1 MCFSQTYFK
10 LERTFTMAKSTA
22 TDQKMHTDHALLCL
36 LGQKAR
42 ELKLL
47 EPLHQL
53 VKIDQKTLLHSPTEK
68 LVDAM
73 LAIACGAEAMSE
85 INTVLR
91 ADPALSRAWGRQ
103 GCADQSSVQQT
114 LSTCSEINISQMQQV
129 LAHIYHKMGRAALH
143 DYTTGPLI
151 LDIDLT
157 GLPCSKNYEAASK
170 GYFAN
175 SKKGTTGRQLIRVN
189 ASQYDEIVYQKVC
202 PGNASSSELENLQTV
217 LAATLQML
225 GLSAQQK
232 GHLLLR
238 LDGGFGTTAIIE
250 YLLAEGYQ
258 FILKLHS
265 ASRAKKLGHSLKE
278 EEWLADDSTLRW
290 ASLLGHE
297 ARALYS
303 SSSSSQSSRAGKLQL
318 IAVRCKRDTS
328 DKPKKKAPAKTKAK
342 SEYVYSVLAVQ
353 RESINSSENLAGSTL
368 LEQLAFYDDRAT
380 IESASFRGDKQG
392 LKLIKRRK
400 ASLYAQEMLILLAQ
414 LVHNLIVWA
423 RDWLSEEEPRLRE
436 FGIKVWVRDLF
447 RMPGRIKF
455 KAGRI
460 VKVHLRRGHQY
471 ARRFF
476 EAFYHF
482 WAKSEIRLFLDET

>member
-1 MCFSQTYFK
+1 MP
-10 LERTFTMAKSTA
+10 KSTA
-22 TDQKMHTDHALLCL
+22 SNQKLHSDHALLCL
-36 LGQKAR
+36 IGQKAQ

-47 EPLHQL
+47 EPLHRL
-53 VKIDQKTLLHSPTEK
+53 VKIDQKTLVHSPTEK
-68 LVDAM
+68 LLDAF
-73 LAIACGAEAMSE
+73 LAIACGAEALSQ

-91 ADPALSRAWGRQ
+91 ADPAISRAWGRK
-103 GCADQSSVQQT
+103 GCADQSSVQET
-114 LSTCSEINISQMQQV
+114 LSACTELNITQMQQV
-129 LAHIYHKMGRAALH
+129 LRDIYLKLGRASNH
-143 DYTTGPLI
+143 PFTTGPLL

-157 GLPCSKNYEAASK
+157 GLPCSKNYAGASK

-175 SKKGTTGRQLIRVN
+175 SKKGTTGRQLCRVA

-202 PGNASSSELENLQTV
+202 PGNASSSELETLKTV
-217 LAATLQML
+217 LTATLQML
-225 GLSAQQK
+225 GLRAEQK
-232 GHLLLR
+232 GQLLIR

-258 FILKLHS
+258 FIVKLHS
-265 ASRAKKLGHSLKE
+265 ASRSKKLAHAVKE
-278 EEWLADDSTLRW
+278 EAWACDQNGLRW
-290 ASLLGHE
+290 ARVLGGEVSSLY
-297 ARALYS
+297 AS
-303 SSSSSQSSRAGKLQL
+303 SGSSQAISAGKLQL
-318 IAVRCKRDTS
+318 IAVRCKREAD
-328 DKPKKKAPAKTKAK
+328 DKPKKKTKIKAK
-342 SEYVYSVLAVQ
+342 SEYVYSVLAVR
-353 RESINSSENLAGSTL
+353 RETIKSSEDLAGAAL

-400 ASLYAQEMLILLAQ
+400 ASLYGQEMLILLAQ
-414 LVHNLIVWA
+414 LVHNLVIWA

-447 RMPGRIKF
+447 TMPGRIKF
-455 KAGRI
+455 KAGQI

-482 WAKSEIRLFLDET
+482 FAKSEIRLFLDEV